1 VFVVVI
7 MGLFFV
13 ARLQNFTHKSARSSS
28 PSSQVAVLSH
38 HNYAEPPQLSI
49 VDRHNLSIDGA
60 DKDIMLCPKSQEN
73 HYTKS
78 SS

>member
-1 VFVVVI
+1 MIITFI
-7 MGLFFV
+7 
-13 ARLQNFTHKSARSSS
+13 TSSC
-28 PSSQVAVLSH
+28 
-38 HNYAEPPQLSI
+38 AEPPQLSI
-49 VDRHNLSIDGA
+49 VDLHNLSIDGV